1 MVHSLYVSHLPIDMN
16 SLVRTNPWTTSV
28 FYAMI
33 DVLHMNTEGSGTK
46 IDFSLFKRLLE
57 SLD

>member
-1 MVHSLYVSHLPIDMN
+1 MIHSLHVPHLPIDMN
-16 SLVRTNPWTTSV
+16 SLIRTNPWTTPV

-33 DVLHMNTEGSGTK
+33 DMLHMNTEGSGTK

-57 SLD
+57 SLG

>member
-1 MVHSLYVSHLPIDMN
+1 MHSPYASHLPIDTN
-16 SLVRTNPWTTSV
+16 SLIRTNPWITSV

-57 SLD
+57 SLG